1 LELTTT
7 TSEPTTTTT
16 TETGCQK
23 PGDLDLNDRVT
34 IAEEVSVSRMFL
46 GLDPVNPLADSDN
59 DGVVQIWDVLKVINC
74 YLENE
79 YCSCL
84 DQPVAP

>member
-1 LELTTT
+1 
-7 TSEPTTTTT
+7 
-16 TETGCQK
+16 
-23 PGDLDLNDRVT
+23 
-34 IAEEVSVSRMFL
+34 MFL

-59 DGVVQIWDVLKVINC
+59 DGVVQIWDVMKVINC

-84 DQPVAP
+84 DQPVEP